1 MFYILSSIEMMNRY
15 HGFQS
20 QGQEMNVL
28 TIHQIPNSE
37 AMINSSFCKN
47 WNRCLKQKIII
58 FYGTLK

>member
-1 MFYILSSIEMMNRY
+1 MMNRY
-15 HGFQS
+15 HGFQP

-47 WNRCLKQKIII
+47 WNRFLKQKIII
-58 FYGTLK
+58 FYATLK